1 VRELPGELVTVIHL
15 VGCIAAVPLGCA
27 AVEVR
32 VVRVDPGDVRFAA
45 PVECVAA
52 ASTATIFTTNR
63 SNILSAIPDA
73 PVRASSSFAELGVPP
88 FLTGAIEAMGITE
101 PFPVQVAA
109 LPSAL
114 AGRDILGRARTGS
127 GKTLAFAVPVVAR
140 LAASSNRA
148 QPKQPRALVLVPT
161 RELAAQV
168 ASAFVPLA
176 RAARL
181 RVAAVYGGLPQ
192 RAQVAAL
199 MSGADILVAC
209 PGRLED
215 LIEQGYCRLG
225 AVEVTVVDE
234 ADHMSD
240 LGFLPAVRRL
250 LDQTRTGTQR
260 LLFSAT
266 LDQGVDVLVK
276 RYLRDPVTCSVDVDT
291 DANVET
297 THHLFA
303 VRASDKAAIV
313 HQLASGAQ
321 RSLLFTRT
329 KRGASK
335 LAGQLTQ
342 AGIRAVDLH
351 GNLTQNA
358 RQRNLASFAAGT
370 SKVLVATD
378 IAARGIHVEDVA
390 LVVHVDPPEDHK
402 AFVHRSGRTARAG
415 AIGTVV
421 TLVTPEQVA
430 DTRRLTRRAGV
441 ETPTVVVGPGD
452 DRISAITGP
461 AAPRSVPVPPSAPQ
475 TSVRSAGSRPTSQFG
490 PRRSGG
496 AASGRSRRRW

>member
-1 VRELPGELVTVIHL
+1 MVNSNATV
-15 VGCIAAVPLGCA
+15 VPLCELTTSRSA
-27 AVEVR
+27 RA
-32 VVRVDPGDVRFAA
+32 FHT
-45 PVECVAA
+45 PV
-52 ASTATIFTTNR
+52 SYTH
-63 SNILSAIPDA
+63 L
-73 PVRASSSFAELGVPP
+73 
-88 FLTGAIEAMGITE
+88 
-101 PFPVQVAA
+101 
-109 LPSAL
+109 
-114 AGRDILGRARTGS
+114 
-127 GKTLAFAVPVVAR
+127 TLAFAVPVVAR

-291 DANVET
+291 DANVERC
-297 THHLFA
+297 
-303 VRASDKAAIV
+303 V
-313 HQLASGAQ
+313 
-321 RSLLFTRT
+321 
-329 KRGASK
+329 
-335 LAGQLTQ
+335 
-342 AGIRAVDLH
+342 
-351 GNLTQNA
+351 
-358 RQRNLASFAAGT
+358 
-370 SKVLVATD
+370 
-378 IAARGIHVEDVA
+378 
-390 LVVHVDPPEDHK
+390 
-402 AFVHRSGRTARAG
+402 
-415 AIGTVV
+415 
-421 TLVTPEQVA
+421 
-430 DTRRLTRRAGV
+430 
-441 ETPTVVVGPGD
+441 
-452 DRISAITGP
+452 
-461 AAPRSVPVPPSAPQ
+461 
-475 TSVRSAGSRPTSQFG
+475 
-490 PRRSGG
+490 
-496 AASGRSRRRW
+496 

>member
-1 VRELPGELVTVIHL
+1 VWP
-15 VGCIAAVPLGCA
+15 PLNGHHFRT
-27 AVEVR
+27 EQ
-32 VVRVDPGDVRFAA
+32 
-45 PVECVAA
+45 EQL
-52 ASTATIFTTNR
+52 
-63 SNILSAIPDA
+63 LSVNQDA
-73 PVRASSSFAELGVPP
+73 LTRASSFAELGVPP
-88 FLTGAIEAMGITE
+88 FLVGAIQAMGITE
-101 PFPVQVAA
+101 PFPIQLAT

-114 AGRDILGRARTGS
+114 SGRDILGRARTGS
-127 GKTLAFAVPVVAR
+127 GKTLAFALPLVAR
-140 LAASSNRA
+140 LAAAPNRA
-148 QPKQPRALVLVPT
+148 EPKRPRALVLVPT

-168 ASAFVPLA
+168 GAVFAPLA
-176 RAARL
+176 RTARL
-181 RVAAVYGGLPQ
+181 RLATVYGGLPQ
-192 RAQVAAL
+192 RAQVTAL
-199 MSGADILVAC
+199 LGGADILVAC

-225 AVEVTVVDE
+225 AVEVTVIDE

-260 LLFSAT
+260 MLFSAT

-276 RYLRDPVTCSVDVDT
+276 RYLRDPVTCSVEVD
-291 DANVET
+291 AEAKIET

-303 VRASDKAAIV
+303 IRASDKAAIV
-313 HQLASGAQ
+313 HQLASGAG

-335 LAGQLTQ
+335 LAGQLAQ
-342 AGIRAVDLH
+342 AGIPAVDLH

-378 IAARGIHVEDVA
+378 IAARGIHVEDIA

-421 TLVTPEQVA
+421 TLVTPEQIA

-452 DRISAITGP
+452 DCIVAITGP
-461 AAPRSVPVPPSAPQ
+461 AAPRSAPPAPR
-475 TSVRSAGSRPTSQFG
+475 TSVGPSPAGRGAPRQGAPRQGG
-490 PRRSGG
+490 PRRNGTASSRN
-496 AASGRSRRRW
+496 ATASGRSRRSW